1 MLREHEPDASGA
13 WRSPARTSQRAGS
26 SAQTPARVLSVS
38 WKGHGHRKAL
48 KLTGR
53 KNPLTVLRSAC
64 VTKGDRIQFT
74 RSAIYVVAK
83 SGARH
88 KIWPPYS
95 RPASVAIGPRKFKL
109 RVKEISSRREFA
121 AYQQLAEL
129 HYRNQAKHGRSA
141 ALIIRAY
148 DAGLPVVLGYLELA
162 TPFYFNKPRAALL
175 DAPFSYGSVAWR
187 RWDAAATKRYL
198 GLSVRIAR
206 CVVAPEFRGLG
217 LSELL
222 VGHARRFA
230 RRRWQTGGVRPL
242 FIEISA
248 DMLKFVP
255 FAEKAGLHYIGHT
268 EGNLARVAADMDYL
282 TKNATRV
289 RAKEIVQ
296 EDACGIVDQQVK
308 RMEHALQVMKEQGIR
323 RADFVDRLRQLTES
337 RVIRDFGLLSEIV
350 SLPKPS
356 FMGGLYGPAE
366 QFVQDRVRALRIP
379 LLKRPQLHRN
389 RASTSPLVFQDV
401 NVGFVTRVRRN
412 GCTHAVHQAFG
423 ISPRRIAAAVI
434 SHLSFQISPG
444 EILLVTGPSGAG
456 KSVLLDLIAGR
467 HRRGMRVTGKIAR
480 PADARFGRFGPL
492 PSTVSLVELFG
503 KGNVAAGLDLLS
515 RVGLSDAFLF
525 LRRFNQLSTGQ
536 QHRAM
541 LADLVR
547 RSTNIALV
555 DEFCSALDPVTAN
568 VVALGMRR
576 IAKQV
581 GISLVVAA
589 AHYESF
595 IDSLQP
601 DQVVLLGTY
610 GEHSV
615 CSGSAFRRAK
625 GNRNRL
631 AVNGA

>member
-1 MLREHEPDASGA
+1 MPC
-13 WRSPARTSQRAGS
+13 
-26 SAQTPARVLSVS
+26 SV
-38 WKGHGHRKAL
+38 
-48 KLTGR
+48 
-53 KNPLTVLRSAC
+53 
-64 VTKGDRIQFT
+64 RI
-74 RSAIYVVAK
+74 
-83 SGARH
+83 GARE
-88 KIWPPYS
+88 
-95 RPASVAIGPRKFKL
+95 FKL
-109 RVKEISSRREFA
+109 RVKEVSSEREFA

-141 ALIIRAY
+141 ALIIRAH
-148 DAGLPVVLGYLELA
+148 DAGLPVVLGYIELA
-162 TPFYFNKPRAALL
+162 TPFYFNKPRTALL
-175 DAPFSYGSVAWR
+175 DAPFSSGLVSWR
-187 RWDAAATKRYL
+187 RWDAAAIKRYL

-222 VGHARRFA
+222 VSHARRFA
-230 RRRWQTGGVRPL
+230 RRRWQTGGVRPQ

-268 EGNLARVAADMDYL
+268 EGNLGRVATDMDYL
-282 TKNATRV
+282 TRNAKRV

-296 EDACGIVDQQVK
+296 EEACGIVDQQVK
-308 RMEHALQVMKEQGIR
+308 RMEHALHVMRQHGIR
-323 RADFVDRLRQLTES
+323 RDDFVGRLRQLTES
-337 RVIRDFGLLSEIV
+337 RVIRDFALLSEIV

-356 FMGGLYGPAE
+356 FMGGLYRPA
-366 QFVQDRVRALRIP
+366 DRFIQTRVKALGITR
-379 LLKRPQLHRN
+379 LKRPTLRKN
-389 RASTSPLVFQDV
+389 SPSASPLIFEDV
-401 NVGFVTRVRRN
+401 SAEFVTRVRRN
-412 GCTHAVHQAFG
+412 RRTHAVHQAFG
-423 ISPRRIAAAVI
+423 ISPDRMVAAVI
-434 SHLSFQISPG
+434 SDLSFQVRPG

-456 KSVLLDLIAGR
+456 KSVLLDLIGGR
-467 HRRGMRVTGKIAR
+467 HRRGMKVQGKIVR
-480 PADARFGRFGPL
+480 PTNARFGRFAPL
-492 PSTVSLVELFG
+492 RSNVSLVELFG
-503 KGNVAAGLDLLS
+503 KGDVAAGLDLLS

-547 RSTNIALV
+547 RSANIALV
-555 DEFCSALDPVTAN
+555 DEFCSALDPITAN
-568 VVALGMRR
+568 VVAFGMRR

-601 DQVVLLGTY
+601 DKVIVLGSY

-615 CSGSAFRRAK
+615 CSGDAFLRAK
-625 GNRNRL
+625 GTRKSL
-631 AVNGA
+631 AFNGAR